1 VKGAIM
7 GSLKEINSALT
18 TLCKRGGA

>member
-1 VKGAIM
+1 M